1 MQQTESSANN
11 TLILDKNVLSFSGAT
26 KESSFDF
33 GEGLVSQ
40 GIPQLPMST
49 SHPSHTEN
57 DPNYRKMYP
66 FPSSS
71 INDFKHVLY
80 NLLVE
85 NYNNPMTSCLLQPFS
100 VVDQSTGKRKHGFKF
115 NSMENPGLIIH
126 CVCIKKKLPELYALH
141 VKKARLDWED
151 RSSVFI
157 EDLYRFYLR
166 AVVELMSKYWKKV
179 DKFTFTYDEVP
190 LFIPNE
196 CLKDAEERLKSMKSR
211 SRMKRKATNKD
222 KDEED

>member
-1 MQQTESSANN
+1 MQQTESSADN

-33 GEGLVSQ
+33 GEGLVSQLQ

-85 NYNNPMTSCLLQPFS
+85 DYNNPMISCLLQPFS
-100 VVDQSTGKRKHGFKF
+100 VVDQSTGKRNHGFKF
-115 NSMENPGLIIH
+115 NSMENPE
-126 CVCIKKKLPELYALH
+126 KKLPELYALY

-157 EDLYRFYLR
+157 QDLYRFYLR

-211 SRMKRKATNKD
+211 SRMKRKATIKD
-222 KDEED
+222 KDEEDS